1 MSTPDIGDRVKV
13 KEGYVD
19 ESGEAVRAGYL
30 GRVVAIG
37 GDVAMVEL
45 DGFIPGVEFPHSL
58 PLPQQSPHSL
68 PVPLEW
74 LELASGEDG

>member
-1 MSTPDIGDRVKV
+1 MSRPDIGDRVKV
-13 KEGYVD
+13 KVGYVD

-30 GRVVAIG
+30 GHVVAIG

-58 PLPQQSPHSL
+58 PLPQLSPHSL